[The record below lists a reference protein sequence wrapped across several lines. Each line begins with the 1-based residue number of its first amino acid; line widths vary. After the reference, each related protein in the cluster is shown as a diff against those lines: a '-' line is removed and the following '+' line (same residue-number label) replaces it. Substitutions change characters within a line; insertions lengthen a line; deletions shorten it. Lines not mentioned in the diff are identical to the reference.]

1 MSLTKISQEELEQL
15 VHTMS
20 DIIQAIGVIDDED
33 VKKRLYDTVIDMCD
47 QMKSRLQLLQFHKK
61 KIDGVEISD
70 RT

>member
-33 VKKRLYDTVIDMCD
+33 VKNRLYDTVMSLCD

-61 KIDGVEISD
+61 KINGVEISD